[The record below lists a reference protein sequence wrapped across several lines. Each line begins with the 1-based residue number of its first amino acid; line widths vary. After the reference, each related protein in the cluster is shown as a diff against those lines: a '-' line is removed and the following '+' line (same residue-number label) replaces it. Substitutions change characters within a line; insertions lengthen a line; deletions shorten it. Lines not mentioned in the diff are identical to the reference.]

1 MSENIKTVYKN
12 GVASYYN
19 KSIADLGNTIVY
31 VFRVLGIKNG
41 WTE

>member
-1 MSENIKTVYKN
+1 MI
-12 GVASYYN
+12 YN
-19 KSIADLGNTIVY
+19 KFILNYDNGNTIVY